1 MLTRQCQPGAR
12 QSSAALRPVAAPR
25 ARLLQVRAAG
35 VSSAPPSAAELRAA
49 RVEVAQLI
57 RQTSSNPI
65 LIRLGWHDA
74 GTFDKGVT
82 GPWPQQGG
90 ATGSIRLN
98 PEIQHGANAG
108 LQAAVDLIEP
118 IKQRHPSVSYADLYQ
133 MASAVAVELAGGP
146 KIPMRY
152 GRKDVADAAQCAPEG
167 RLPSAGA
174 PYHDG
179 SAAAGDHLRRIFY
192 RMGMNDQEIVALSG
206 AHTLGRARPERSGW
220 GKAETKYTKDGPGKP
235 GGQSW
240 TIEWLKF
247 DNSYFKEV
255 KQQSNGDLLVLPTD
269 AVIFTDDGFRPFAE
283 KYAADE
289 AAFFSE
295 YAVAHAKLSELGVQW
310 APGAPVTI
318 D

>member
-1 MLTRQCQPGAR
+1 MSGSRPTLRLRDVKVHAVQA
-12 QSSAALRPVAAPR
+12 SADV
-25 ARLLQVRAAG
+25 
-35 VSSAPPSAAELRAA
+35 AELRAA
-49 RVEVAQLI
+49 RDEIAELI
-57 RQTSSNPI
+57 KSKDCNPI

-74 GTFDKGVT
+74 GTFDKGVQ

-98 PEIQHGANAG
+98 PEIKHGANAG

-146 KIPMRY
+146 QIPMRY
-152 GRKDVADAAQCAPEG
+152 GREDVLDAAQCAPEG

-179 SAAAGDHLRRIFY
+179 SGSAGDHLRRIFY

-220 GKAETKYTKDGPGKP
+220 GKEETKYTRDGPGKP

-240 TIEWLKF
+240 TIDWLKF
-247 DNSYFKEV
+247 NNTYFKDV
-255 KQQSNGDLLVLPTD
+255 KKHDNPDLLVLPTD
-269 AVIFTDDGFRPFAE
+269 AVVFTDDGFRPFAE
-283 KYAADE
+283 KYAEDE
-289 AAFFSE
+289 AAFFSD
-295 YAVAHAKLSELGVQW
+295 YALAHAKLSELGVKW
-310 APGAPVTI
+310 APGAPVSL
-318 D
+318 

>member
-1 MLTRQCQPGAR
+1 MQAAV
-12 QSSAALRPVAAPR
+12 QSPVN
-25 ARLLQVRAAG
+25 
-35 VSSAPPSAAELRAA
+35 VSELRAA
-49 RVEVAQLI
+49 KQEVSELI
-57 RQTSSNPI
+57 QSKYCNPI

-74 GTFDKGVT
+74 GTFDKNVAGA
-82 GPWPQQGG
+82 WPQQGG

-98 PEIQHGANAG
+98 PEIKHGANAG
-108 LQAAVDLIEP
+108 LQAAVELVEP

-146 KIPMRY
+146 RIPMRY
-152 GRKDVADAAQCAPEG
+152 GREDVLDTAECAPEG

-179 SAAAGDHLRRIFY
+179 AASAGDHLRRIFG
-192 RMGMNDQEIVALSG
+192 RMGMTDQEVVALSG

-220 GKAETKYTKDGPGKP
+220 GKDETKYTKDGPGKP

-240 TIEWLKF
+240 TADWLKF
-247 DNSYFKEV
+247 NNSYFKDV
-255 KQQSNGDLLVLPTD
+255 KQQSDPDLLVLPTD
-269 AVIFTDDGFRPFAE
+269 AVIFTDEGFRPFAE

-289 AAFFSE
+289 SAFFSD
-295 YAVAHAKLSELGVQW
+295 YALAHAKLSELGVKW

-318 D
+318 E